1 MPCSVHHRRQRA
13 NNFLWVVHLVRR
25 APMDRLLRTLSHRAR
40 SRSVRASERTYVSRL
55 KMLCDRLVVCGRIL
69 VGHAPFSDSA
79 SHPALLGTSGE
90 SMSYTA
96 A

>member
-1 MPCSVHHRRQRA
+1 MPYSGYHRRQWA

-25 APMDRLLRTLSHRAR
+25 APMDRLLRILSHRAR
-40 SRSVRASERTYVSRL
+40 SRSVRTYVSRL
-55 KMLCDRLVVCGRIL
+55 KMLCDRLAVCGRIS

-90 SMSYTA
+90 SISYTA